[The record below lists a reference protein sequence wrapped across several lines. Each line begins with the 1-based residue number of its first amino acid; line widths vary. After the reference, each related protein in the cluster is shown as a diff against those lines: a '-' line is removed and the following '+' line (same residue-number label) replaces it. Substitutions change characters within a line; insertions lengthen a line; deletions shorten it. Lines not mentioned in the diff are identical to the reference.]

1 MVVNTNNYNILLGLD
16 FLLKIGVMV
25 KKGLIQISEGPNN
38 NVQILPLNMVT
49 MLELIIDKNIED
61 EDHVQDEP
69 LQLWGIQLL
78 PMEEEEIGMHIW
90 ENGQPLFD
98 DKNNNSST
106 KDFDEEMKD
115 VANDEQRTLLL

>member
-1 MVVNTNNYNILLGLD
+1 
-16 FLLKIGVMV
+16 
-25 KKGLIQISEGPNN
+25 
-38 NVQILPLNMVT
+38 
-49 MLELIIDKNIED
+49 
-61 EDHVQDEP
+61 
-69 LQLWGIQLL
+69 
-78 PMEEEEIGMHIW
+78 MEEEEIGMHIW